1 MLFKDWFAEF
11 YDVYCVDVIAYDCHR
26 DYWYI
31 NQKHFSCISDMEL
44 SAIRPI
50 DVQRVVKST
59 MGYSSDR
66 QRRTYFLLK
75 RVLREA
81 VVNDLIEKNPADFV
95 KPPKRIRKDVSC
107 FKVEHLEQLFD
118 DDSQYSRM
126 FQFDLWTGLRR
137 GELLALTWSNVHVPD
152 RYLTVCQT
160 LVRTSDGDIIVPTT
174 KSRCDRVVPLHD
186 KAVSLLEQIKML
198 DSSDDGFLFRNSD
211 GLPLK
216 LRQYNRI
223 YCKYYKQQ
231 RKKYPDLPYYTPH
244 NLRHSYATYMLQSG
258 ADIETLRALLG
269 HVDITTT
276 QRYVHS
282 NLNQMYTAT
291 SNLKFGKL

>member
-1 MLFKDWFAEF
+1 MLFKDWFGEF
-11 YDVYCVDVIAYDCHR
+11 YEVYCVDVIAYDCHR

-31 NQKHFSCISDMEL
+31 NQKHFSCIADMEL

-59 MGYSSDR
+59 MSYSSDR
-66 QRRTYFLLK
+66 QRRAYFLLK

-81 VVNDLIEKNPADFV
+81 IVNDLIEKNPADYV

-118 DDSQYSRM
+118 DDSRYSRM

-152 RYLTVCQT
+152 KYLTVCQT
-160 LVRTSDGDIIVPTT
+160 LVHTSEGDTIIPTT

-186 KAVSLLEQIKML
+186 KAVALLMQIKTF
-198 DSSDDGFLFRNSD
+198 DSSEGFLFRNSD
-211 GLPLK
+211 GSPLK

-223 YCKYYKQQ
+223 YFKYYKQQ
-231 RKKYPDLPYYTPH
+231 LEKYPDLPYYTPH

-282 NLNQMYTAT
+282 NLNQMYNAT
-291 SNLKFGKL
+291 NNLKFGKL

>member
-1 MLFKDWFAEF
+1 MLFKDWFNEY
-11 YDVYCVDVIAYDCHR
+11 YDVYCNGVHTYDYCVDCLC
-26 DYWYI
+26 I
-31 NQKHFSCISDMEL
+31 NKKHFACIADMEL

-59 MGYSSDR
+59 MSYSSDR

-75 RVLREA
+75 RVMREA
-81 VVNDLIEKNPADFV
+81 VVNDLIEKNPAEYV
-95 KPPKRIRKDVSC
+95 KPPKRIKKDVSC
-107 FKVEHLEQLFD
+107 FQVEHLEQLFD
-118 DDSQYSRM
+118 DDSKYSRM

-137 GELLALTWSNVHVPD
+137 GELLALTWSNVHIPD
-152 RYLTVCQT
+152 KYITVCQT
-160 LVRTSDGDIIVPTT
+160 LVHTADGDIIVSTT
-174 KSRCDRVVPLHD
+174 KSRCDRVIPLHD
-186 KAVSLLEQIKML
+186 KAISLLCQIKLL
-198 DSSDDGFLFRNSD
+198 DSSKGFLFQNSD
-211 GLPLK
+211 GSPLK

-223 YCKYYKQQ
+223 YCKYYAQQ
-231 RKKYPDLPYYTPH
+231 RAKYPDLPYYTPH
-244 NLRHSYATYMLQSG
+244 NLRHSYATYMIQSG

-291 SNLKFGKL
+291 NNLKFGNL

>member
-1 MLFKDWFAEF
+1 IKSSM
-11 YDVYCVDVIAYDCHR
+11 
-26 DYWYI
+26 
-31 NQKHFSCISDMEL
+31 
-44 SAIRPI
+44 I
-50 DVQRVVKST
+50 D
-59 MGYSSDR
+59 SSDR

-81 VVNDLIEKNPADFV
+81 VVNDLIEKNPAEFV

-107 FKVEHLEQLFD
+107 FKVEHLEKLFD
-118 DDSQYSRM
+118 DDSRYSRM

-137 GELLALTWSNVHVPD
+137 GELLALTWSNVHVLD

-160 LVRTSDGDIIVPTT
+160 LVHTSDGDIIVPTT

-186 KAVSLLEQIKML
+186 KAIFLLEQIKMY
-198 DSSDDGFLFRNSD
+198 DSSDGFLFRNSD
-211 GLPLK
+211 GSPLK
-216 LRQYNRI
+216 LRHYNRI
-223 YCKYYKQQ
+223 YKRYYEKQK
-231 RKKYPDLPYYTPH
+231 KKYPDLPYYTPH

-291 SNLKFGKL
+291 NNLKFGKL

>member
-1 MLFKDWFAEF
+1 MLFKDWFSEF

-26 DYWYI
+26 DYFYI
-31 NQKHFSCISDMEL
+31 NQKHFSCIADMEL
-44 SAIRPI
+44 SEIRPI

-75 RVLREA
+75 RILREA
-81 VVNDLIEKNPADFV
+81 VVNDLIEKNPADYV
-95 KPPKRIRKDVSC
+95 KPPKRVRKDVSC

-118 DDSQYSRM
+118 DDSKYCRM

-137 GELLALTWSNVHVPD
+137 GELLALTWNNVNIPEN
-152 RYLTVCQT
+152 YLTVCQT
-160 LVRTSDGDIIVPTT
+160 LVRSSSGDIIVPTT
-174 KSRCDRVVPLHD
+174 KSRRDRVVPLHE
-186 KAVSLLEQIKML
+186 KAVRLLHQIRTL
-198 DSSDDGFLFRNSD
+198 DSPEGFLFKDNS

-223 YCKYYKQQ
+223 YRLYYAKQLE
-231 RKKYPDLPYYTPH
+231 KYPDLPYYTPH

-269 HVDITTT
+269 HVDIATT

-282 NLNQMYTAT
+282 NLNQMYNAT
-291 SNLKFGKL
+291 NNLKFGNL

>member
-1 MLFKDWFAEF
+1 MLFRDWFKE
-11 YDVYCVDVIAYDCHR
+11 YYEVYCDGVKSHDYCVDIKC
-26 DYWYI
+26 I
-31 NQKHFSCISDMEL
+31 NKKHFRCISDMEL

-50 DVQRVVKST
+50 DVQRVIKST
-59 MGYSSDR
+59 MVDSSER

-81 VVNDLIEKNPADFV
+81 VVNDLIEKNPAEYV

-107 FKVEHLEQLFD
+107 FQIEHLEQLFD
-118 DDSQYSRM
+118 DDSKYSRM

-137 GELLALTWSNVHVPD
+137 GELLALTWTNVHVPE
-152 RYLTVCQT
+152 RYITVCQT
-160 LVRTSDGDIIVPTT
+160 LVHTADGDVIISTT
-174 KSRCDRVVPLHD
+174 KSRCDRVVPLHH
-186 KAVSLLEQIKML
+186 KAIALLQQIKLL
-198 DSSDDGFLFRNSD
+198 DSSDGFLFRNAD
-211 GLPLK
+211 GEPIK

-223 YCKYYKQQ
+223 YCNYYAQQ
-231 RKKYPDLPYYTPH
+231 REKYPDLPYYTPH

-282 NLNQMYTAT
+282 NLNQMYNAT
-291 SNLKFGKL
+291 NNLKFGNL

>member
-1 MLFKDWFAEF
+1 MLFKDWFNE
-11 YDVYCVDVIAYDCHR
+11 YYEVYCNGVLAYDYCY
-26 DYWYI
+26 DCLCI
-31 NQKHFSCISDMEL
+31 NKKHFSCIADMEL
-44 SAIRPI
+44 SSIRPI

-81 VVNDLIEKNPADFV
+81 VVNDLIEKNPAEYI

-107 FKVEHLEQLFD
+107 FKIEHLEQLFD
-118 DDSQYSRM
+118 DDSKYSRM

-137 GELLALTWSNVHVPD
+137 GELLALTWTNIHVPEK
-152 RYLTVCQT
+152 YLNVCQT
-160 LVRTSDGDIIVPTT
+160 LVRTAEGDIIVPTT

-186 KAVSLLEQIKML
+186 RAILLLEQIKTL
-198 DSSDDGFLFRNSD
+198 DSSDGFLFRNAD
-211 GLPLK
+211 GSPLK

-223 YCKYYKQQ
+223 YCKYCAQQ
-231 RKKYPDLPYYTPH
+231 LEKYPDLPYYTPH

-282 NLNQMYTAT
+282 NLNQMYKAT
-291 SNLKFGKL
+291 DNLKFGNL